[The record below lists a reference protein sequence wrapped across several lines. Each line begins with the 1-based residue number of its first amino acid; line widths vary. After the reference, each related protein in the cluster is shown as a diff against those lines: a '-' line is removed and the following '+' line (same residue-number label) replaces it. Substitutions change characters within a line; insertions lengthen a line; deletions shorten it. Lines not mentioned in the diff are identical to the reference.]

1 MTKNWLLS
9 FKPPSGYTFGFLYF
23 LFPLLIQEALKISM
37 LETVFNVNMYA
48 NVQGNKLMRLEIPS
62 NIIQSKPKIMLCS
75 AQFELKP
82 N

>member
-1 MTKNWLLS
+1 
-9 FKPPSGYTFGFLYF
+9 
-23 LFPLLIQEALKISM
+23 M

-48 NVQGNKLMRLEIPS
+48 NVQGNKLMCLEIPSPS

-82 N
+82 NWVTN